1 MTYDVIFDIIENKEH
16 NIPRNFGR
24 EVHGGMKK
32 ISIVIPTYNEEENVK
47 PMSEAV
53 VGLFEAELQGY
64 DYEII
69 FIDNC
74 SSDRTRELLSEIC
87 KENKKIKA
95 IFNAKNFG
103 QFNSPYYGLLQA
115 TGDCAVLV
123 AADFQDPVDMIP
135 KFVAEWAQGEYNIVC
150 GIKTS
155 SRENKIVYALRTLYY
170 KAIKKMSDVEQIEH
184 FTGFALYDKSFI
196 EVLRNLGDPKPF
208 LRGIVAELG
217 GKRKDLEYTQ
227 PRRRAGKTKNNW
239 YSLYDAAMLS
249 FTSYTKI
256 GLRLA
261 TFAGFIV
268 GFLSMIVG
276 FGYLI
281 FKLLYWNLF
290 AAGQAPILIG
300 MLFLGAVQLVFIG
313 FLGEYIMSI
322 NSRIMNRPLVVEEKR
337 INFDDD
343 K

>member
-1 MTYDVIFDIIENKEH
+1 
-16 NIPRNFGR
+16 
-24 EVHGGMKK
+24 MKK
-32 ISIVIPTYNEEENVK
+32 ISVVIPTYNEEENVK
-47 PMSEAV
+47 PMAEAV
-53 VGLFEAELQGY
+53 SSLFNVQLEGY

-74 SSDRTRELLSEIC
+74 SRDKTRELLGEIC

-115 TGDCAVLV
+115 SGDCAVLL
-123 AADFQDPVDMIP
+123 AADFQDPVELIP
-135 KFVAEWAQGEYNIVC
+135 EFVREWEKGEYNIVC
-150 GIKTS
+150 GIKTA
-155 SRENKIVYALRTLYY
+155 SRENKLVYALRSLYY
-170 KAIKKMSDVEQIEH
+170 KMIKKMSDVEQIEH

-196 EVLRNLGDPKPF
+196 EVLRRLDDPKPF

-217 GKRKDLEYTQ
+217 GRRKDVEYTQ

-261 TFAGFIV
+261 TFAGFFV
-268 GFLSMIVG
+268 GFVSFITGLV
-276 FGYLI
+276 YLVL
-281 FKLLYWNLF
+281 KLVYWDRF
-290 AAGQAPILIG
+290 AAGQAPILLG
-300 MLFLGAVQLVFIG
+300 MLFLGAVQLLFIG
-313 FLGEYIMSI
+313 FLGEYIISI
-322 NSRIMNRPLVVEEKR
+322 NSRVMKRPLVVEEKR
-337 INFDDD
+337 LNFDEE
-343 K
+343 

>member
-1 MTYDVIFDIIENKEH
+1 
-16 NIPRNFGR
+16 
-24 EVHGGMKK
+24 MKK
-32 ISIVIPTYNEEENVK
+32 ISVVIPTYNEEENVK
-47 PMSEAV
+47 PMAEAV
-53 VGLFEAELQGY
+53 SALFEVQLDSY

-74 SSDRTRELLSEIC
+74 SKDKTRELLGEIC
-87 KENKKIKA
+87 HENKKIKA

-123 AADFQDPVDMIP
+123 AADFQDPVELIP
-135 KFVAEWAQGEYNIVC
+135 TFVSEWEKGEYNIVC
-150 GIKTS
+150 GIKTA
-155 SRENKIVYALRTLYY
+155 SRENKLVYALRTIYY
-170 KAIKKMSDVEQIEH
+170 KLIKKMSDVEQIEH

-196 EVLRNLGDPKPF
+196 EVLRKLDDPKPF

-217 GKRKDLEYTQ
+217 GRRKDVPYTQ

-249 FTSYTKI
+249 ITSYTKI

-261 TFAGFIV
+261 TFAGFFV
-268 GFLSMIVG
+268 GFLSFIIGLV
-276 FGYLI
+276 YLVL
-281 FKLLYWNLF
+281 KLVYWNLF
-290 AAGQAPILIG
+290 AAGQAPILLG

-313 FLGEYIMSI
+313 FLGEYIISI
-322 NSRIMNRPLVVEEKR
+322 NSRVMKRPLVVEEKR
-337 INFDDD
+337 LNFDDEQ
-343 K
+343 

>member
-1 MTYDVIFDIIENKEH
+1 
-16 NIPRNFGR
+16 
-24 EVHGGMKK
+24 MKK
-32 ISIVIPTYNEEENVK
+32 VSVVVPTYNEEDNV
-47 PMSEAV
+47 EAMAKALTE
-53 VGLFEAELQGY
+53 LFDNELKAY
-64 DYEII
+64 DREII

-74 SSDRTRELLSEIC
+74 SKDSTRDKLRSIC
-87 KENKKIKA
+87 GKDKRIKA

-115 TGDCAVLV
+115 GGDCAVLL
-123 AADFQDPVDMIP
+123 AADFQDPVEMIP
-135 KFVAEWAQGEYNIVC
+135 KFVEKWENDGYKIVC

-155 SRENKIVYALRTLYY
+155 SRESRMVYSLRSLYY

-196 EVLRNLGDPKPF
+196 KTLRELRDPKPF

-217 GKRKDLEYTQ
+217 GERCEIPYEQ
-227 PRRRAGKTKNNW
+227 PKRRAGKTSNNW

-261 TFAGFIV
+261 TF
-268 GFLSMIVG
+268 VG
-276 FGYLI
+276 FGIAIVSALLGIVYLVL
-281 FKLLYWNLF
+281 KLIYWNRF
-290 AAGQAPILIG
+290 AAGLAPMLIG
-300 MLFLGAVQLVFIG
+300 MFFLGAVQLMFIG

-322 NSRIMNRPLVVEEKR
+322 NSRVMNRPLVVEERR
-337 INFDDD
+337 INFDE
-343 K
+343 